1 MDVVFTEKEQNLFSK
16 IGKVADELGTPCYL
30 IGGYVRDKILNRIV
44 KDADIVCRGD
54 GIALAKAFANTLRP
68 SPSVAYF
75 KNFGTAQIK
84 WGDWEI
90 EFVGARKESYQT
102 DSRKPIVHA
111 GSLSDDQWR
120 RDFTINALAICL
132 NEKEFGQLIDPFN
145 GLKAIEEKKIQTPLA
160 PVQTFSDDPLRML
173 RAIRFAAQLG
183 FSIDPTTFAAIQES
197 AARIHII
204 SQERITD
211 ELNKIMLCDK
221 PSIGWDL
228 LFQSGLLQFIFPQM
242 VDLHGAVS
250 VSYTHLT
257 LPTNREV

>member
-1 MDVVFTEKEQNLFSK
+1 
-16 IGKVADELGTPCYL
+16 
-30 IGGYVRDKILNRIV
+30 
-44 KDADIVCRGD
+44 
-54 GIALAKAFANTLRP
+54 
-68 SPSVAYF
+68 
-75 KNFGTAQIK
+75 
-84 WGDWEI
+84 
-90 EFVGARKESYQT
+90 
-102 DSRKPIVHA
+102 
-111 GSLSDDQWR
+111 
-120 RDFTINALAICL
+120 
-132 NEKEFGQLIDPFN
+132 
-145 GLKAIEEKKIQTPLA
+145 PLA

-242 VDLHGAVS
+242 VDL
-250 VSYTHLT
+250 
-257 LPTNREV
+257 